1 MAQKSKKNQI
11 ANAALPLFLDNGFK
25 GTSIDMVV
33 KLSQVSKATV
43 YNHFPDKAALILATL
58 ALWIDSNKPLIAP
71 VRSIGDFDELVH
83 QHWLTDESVRFYA
96 LVIGEGWRFPQAR
109 QMFWEQYDRLWRQA
123 FAYVSANYVSANYVS
138 ANADALDPALIEQ
151 QLDHQLLECL
161 KRL

>member
-1 MAQKSKKNQI
+1 MAQKSKKDQI
-11 ANAALPLFLDNGFK
+11 AGAALPLFLENGFK

-33 KLSQVSKATV
+33 KTSRVSKATV

-58 ALWIDSNKPLIAP
+58 ALWVDANKPLIAP

-83 QHWLTDESVRFYA
+83 QHWLTDEAVRFYA
-96 LVIGEGWRFPQAR
+96 LVIGEGWRFPQAK
-109 QMFWEQYDRLWRQA
+109 QLFWEQYDHLWRQA
-123 FAYVSANYVSANYVS
+123 FGYVS
-138 ANADALDPALIEQ
+138 ANADTLDPTLIDQ